1 MVDYRT
7 YPRITGSLR
16 VHSNIAEP
24 LHYRGDIDELQ
35 HRRQRSSKIDSTE
48 TISWNQLQ
56 SLISQ
61 HSTTAE
67 TGSQMGQLRKYAIEF
82 GLFDH

>member
-16 VHSNIAEP
+16 VHSNIAER

-35 HRRQRSSKIDSTE
+35 HRRQRSSNTDSTE
-48 TISWNQLQ
+48 TIPWVQLQ
-56 SLISQ
+56 LLVFQ
-61 HSTTAE
+61 HSTNTE
-67 TGSQMGQLRKYAIEF
+67 IGSQMEQLRKYAIEF
-82 GLFDH
+82 G

>member
-1 MVDYRT
+1 MIDYRT

-35 HRRQRSSKIDSTE
+35 HRRQRSSNIDSTQ
-48 TISWNQLQ
+48 TISWTQLQ
-56 SLISQ
+56 LLFFQ
-61 HSTTAE
+61 HSTSGEIGT
-67 TGSQMGQLRKYAIEF
+67 QMEQLRKYAIEF
-82 GLFDH
+82 GWFNP